1 MVLPRVGWA
10 STVTISVEWR
20 LQDGRETL
28 VLVDPDSGTVS
39 QATPDPTSLKAFL
52 AAAGTLEGWQKA
64 MTWSP
69 VNEGNRDPDN
79 WGELVLSRDVNGDVI
94 SIDPELFWE
103 RVHRHFRSKGTDF
116 TS

>member
-1 MVLPRVGWA
+1 
-10 STVTISVEWR
+10 
-20 LQDGRETL
+20 
-28 VLVDPDSGTVS
+28 
-39 QATPDPTSLKAFL
+39 
-52 AAAGTLEGWQKA
+52 